1 MTEEIVETNK
11 VKALLQEL
19 YRIALCRND
28 DYNLAGSSIIHF
40 SRQLKQAKK
49 LSKIGPFAD
58 QYRKSL
64 KDATDREEERV
75 DRESEIQKDLA
86 KIMEEFEDQDYA

>member
-1 MTEEIVETNK
+1 M
-11 VKALLQEL
+11 
-19 YRIALCRND
+19 
-28 DYNLAGSSIIHF
+28 
-40 SRQLKQAKK
+40 
-49 LSKIGPFAD
+49 SKIGPFAD